1 MAAHRRQSSLRS
13 RRTRA
18 DDAKNRL
25 DVSLEHR
32 VELLETAL
40 ADVRRL
46 LDTQSNRMTAFQA
59 QLDHLTANRVL

>member
-18 DDAKNRL
+18 DDAKNRH

-32 VELLETAL
+32 VEVLETAL

-46 LDTQSNRMTAFQA
+46 LDTQSNRTTAIQA